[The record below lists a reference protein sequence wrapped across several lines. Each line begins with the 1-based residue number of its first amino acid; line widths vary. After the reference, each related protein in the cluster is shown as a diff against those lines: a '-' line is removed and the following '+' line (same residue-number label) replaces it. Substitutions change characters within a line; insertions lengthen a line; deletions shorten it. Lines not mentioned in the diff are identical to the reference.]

1 MEEVEDQIMIM
12 VLKDMIEEEM
22 ILEEGIQVEEMI
34 DMEEID
40 MMIDVEK
47 EEVEI
52 EEEMIDMVVVIE
64 IEEEMVMDMIDLE
77 IEIIEEVEEGQMIE
91 KIQINQYS
99 YIKQKKVNHQMV
111 FLPIQKFHKF
121 QTKIIYPIFKLF
133 SIKAD

>member
-34 DMEEID
+34 DMEETD

-121 QTKIIYPIFKLF
+121 SNI
-133 SIKAD
+133 